1 MEFVLF
7 FMILIKYISS
17 SDIIN
22 VNPYERLNITISGN
36 KSAYFKFATK
46 SIAKTNESLINFD
59 FYTIQNSYLYV
70 YFNYSS
76 FLEDKSNK
84 NFSHSDKSFNI
95 DYLSG
100 VGNYQV
106 SGKNITDVFFV
117 IHNQYQFLSN
127 NYSFQVYDFF
137 NMIYIENTFFSP
149 IYIKK
154 SFNISQFLFIKLK
167 KFSEPI
173 YCHILL
179 SRYESSY
186 SDKRN
191 YNISIYNNSITK
203 ENMMGVYIVSYN
215 FHGSI
220 YLESNIDYYI
230 TINQS
235 KPRSRYY
242 INDEKLTIYIIYSI
256 FPNLTFS
263 LDNGEN
269 RLPLFIPT
277 YFYFYK
283 NISHLQIGDS
293 VNFMISFTNFYNQSE
308 TKLYSLDVYYS
319 KFKTLYLSN
328 RTLINSTFSKLS
340 SFSLEKKRFEENYI
354 IFKLYIDK
362 SYNDFFISIK
372 VDESN
377 PKTFLIIFIII
388 FVVAGVLSGI
398 FYCSLHDDKDFKE
411 FLEDQFNMEFEI

>member
-22 VNPYERLNITISGN
+22 VNPYERLNITISPN
-36 KSAYFKFATK
+36 ESAYFKFSTK

-84 NFSHSDKSFNI
+84 NFSHSDESFKI
-95 DYLSG
+95 DYLSDFK
-100 VGNYQV
+100 NYQV

-117 IHNQYQFLSN
+117 IHNQHQFTSN

-137 NMIYIENTFFSP
+137 NMIYIENSFFSS
-149 IYIKK
+149 IYIKV
-154 SFNISQFLFIKLK
+154 SFDISQFLFIKLK

-203 ENMMGVYIVSYN
+203 ENMMDVYILSYN
-215 FHGSI
+215 FHRSI
-220 YLESNIDYYI
+220 FLESNIDYYI

-235 KPRSRYY
+235 TPRSLYY

-263 LDNGEN
+263 LDNGEY
-269 RLPLFIPT
+269 RLPLFVST

-283 NISHLQIGDS
+283 NISDLQIGDS

-308 TKLYSLDVYYS
+308 TKPYSLDVYYS

>member
-22 VNPYERLNITISGN
+22 VNPYERLNITISPN
-36 KSAYFKFATK
+36 ESAYFKFSTK

-59 FYTIQNSYLYV
+59 FYSKNFEYSYLYV

-84 NFSHSDKSFNI
+84 NFSHSDESFKI
-95 DYLSG
+95 DYLSDFK
-100 VGNYQV
+100 NYQV

-117 IHNQYQFLSN
+117 IHNQHQFTSN

-137 NMIYIENTFFSP
+137 NMIYIENSFFSS
-149 IYIKK
+149 IYIKV
-154 SFNISQFLFIKLK
+154 SFDISQFLFIKLK

-179 SRYESSY
+179 SQFLYNTY

-293 VNFMISFTNFYNQSE
+293 VNFMISFTNFYNQS
-308 TKLYSLDVYYS
+308 TTNSLDVYYS

-328 RTLINSTFSKLS
+328 ATLINSTLSKLS

-354 IFKLYIDK
+354 IFKLNIDK

-372 VDESN
+372 VGESN

-388 FVVAGVLSGI
+388 FVVVGLLSGI
-398 FYCSLHDDKDFKE
+398 FYCSLYNDNDFKG
-411 FLEDQFNMEFEI
+411 FLEDQFNMEF

>member
-137 NMIYIENTFFSP
+137 NMIYIEITFFSP
-149 IYIKK
+149 INIKK
-154 SFNISQFLFIKLK
+154 
-167 KFSEPI
+167 
-173 YCHILL
+173 
-179 SRYESSY
+179 
-186 SDKRN
+186 
-191 YNISIYNNSITK
+191 
-203 ENMMGVYIVSYN
+203 
-215 FHGSI
+215 
-220 YLESNIDYYI
+220 
-230 TINQS
+230 
-235 KPRSRYY
+235 
-242 INDEKLTIYIIYSI
+242 
-256 FPNLTFS
+256 
-263 LDNGEN
+263 
-269 RLPLFIPT
+269 
-277 YFYFYK
+277 
-283 NISHLQIGDS
+283 
-293 VNFMISFTNFYNQSE
+293 
-308 TKLYSLDVYYS
+308 
-319 KFKTLYLSN
+319 
-328 RTLINSTFSKLS
+328 
-340 SFSLEKKRFEENYI
+340 
-354 IFKLYIDK
+354 
-362 SYNDFFISIK
+362 
-372 VDESN
+372 
-377 PKTFLIIFIII
+377 
-388 FVVAGVLSGI
+388 
-398 FYCSLHDDKDFKE
+398 
-411 FLEDQFNMEFEI
+411 

>member
-203 ENMMGVYIVSYN
+203 ENMMDVYILSYN
-215 FHGSI
+215 FHRSI
-220 YLESNIDYYI
+220 FLESNIDYYI

-235 KPRSRYY
+235 TPRSLYY

-263 LDNGEN
+263 LDNGEY
-269 RLPLFIPT
+269 RLPLFVST

-283 NISHLQIGDS
+283 NISDLQIGDS

-308 TKLYSLDVYYS
+308 TKPYSLDVYYS

-388 FVVAGVLSGI
+388 FVVAGLLSGI
-398 FYCSLHDDKDFKE
+398 FYCCLYNDNDFKG
-411 FLEDQFNMEFEI
+411 FLEDQFNMEF

>member
-203 ENMMGVYIVSYN
+203 ENMMDVYILSYN
-215 FHGSI
+215 FHRSI
-220 YLESNIDYYI
+220 FLESNIDYYI

-235 KPRSRYY
+235 TPRSLYY

-263 LDNGEN
+263 LDNGEY
-269 RLPLFIPT
+269 RLPLFVST

-283 NISHLQIGDS
+283 NISDLQIGDS

-308 TKLYSLDVYYS
+308 TKPYSLDVYYS

-372 VDESN
+372 VGESN

-388 FVVAGVLSGI
+388 FVVVGLLSGI
-398 FYCSLHDDKDFKE
+398 FYCCLYNDNDFKG
-411 FLEDQFNMEFEI
+411 FLEDQFNMEF